1 MLINKSTNDFY
12 IGSTRDLYSRIHY
25 YRKEYNERGKRKVIK
40 KVRETG
46 DWRGWSFIIIDK
58 VDETDRASL
67 LKAEFR
73 LIKSLEPNLNVIRN
87 TRYLKG
93 RTIYLDI

>member
-12 IGSTRDLYSRIHY
+12 IGSTGDLYSRIHY
-25 YRKEYNERGKRKVIK
+25 YRKEYNERGNRKVIK
-40 KVRETG
+40 KVRGTG

-58 VDETDRASL
+58 VDETDKASL